1 MLVESY
7 LSINPID
14 PIHKFTRKKN
24 LNLTVALAE
33 TSVEDPSRVL
43 EQTFLLN
50 AYNPPS
56 QTVLEVAITSAYAD
70 CKHFQKLNSFV
81 Q

>member
-1 MLVESY
+1 MTQSTNSPERS
-7 LSINPID
+7 
-14 PIHKFTRKKN
+14 

-33 TSVEDPSRVL
+33 TNVEDPSRVL

-56 QTVLEVAITSAYAD
+56 QTVLGVSITSAYAD
-70 CKHFQKLNSFV
+70 GKDFQKLNSV
-81 Q
+81 VR

>member
-1 MLVESY
+1 MESY

-33 TSVEDPSRVL
+33 TNVEDPSKVL

-50 AYNPPS
+50 AYNLPS
-56 QTVLEVAITSAYAD
+56 QTVLGVAITSAYAD
-70 CKHFQKLNSFV
+70 GKDFQKQNSVV